1 MKKRVFLVLASL
13 AVVLL
18 LASGCSPGYW
28 SGSNLTWGQDVEV
41 ERGKVHQ
48 GDLVVMGGSAQ
59 IREGGRV
66 TGNLVAM
73 GGETRIEGQV
83 DGDVVVYGGDVRLTG
98 TAVVRG
104 DLVDYGGEIRR
115 DEGAQVLGRSVSA
128 GSGGWAPPSPPSPPV
143 VTGPWTGDW
152 GEPRV
157 NVYGSG
163 RGAWSLLQNL
173 AEAIIAFL
181 AVAALGVLLIAFA
194 PKNLSLVQQ
203 TATEMWPISL
213 GVGFLTLLV
222 AILVIIV
229 LLVPAI
235 ILFVIGAIL
244 TATIIGAIVGIPVIL
259 LGAALLFI
267 PAAIVVVATLMGWV
281 AISQYVGDRVMAV
294 IDRPSNPMLSFLV
307 GLVLL
312 SLLGAVPCIGWLFTL
327 GLACIALGAVVLSR
341 AGTVLP
347 PQIAG
352 EPEPEP
358 PPLPRPE
365 PVAELPAEA
374 GEAPADEEPLAEEK
388 PKRRR
393 TRRAKKSAEPE
404 SEAPPAEE

>member
-1 MKKRVFLVLASL
+1 
-13 AVVLL
+13 
-18 LASGCSPGYW
+18 
-28 SGSNLTWGQDVEV
+28 
-41 ERGKVHQ
+41 
-48 GDLVVMGGSAQ
+48 
-59 IREGGRV
+59 
-66 TGNLVAM
+66 
-73 GGETRIEGQV
+73 
-83 DGDVVVYGGDVRLTG
+83 
-98 TAVVRG
+98 
-104 DLVDYGGEIRR
+104 
-115 DEGAQVLGRSVSA
+115 
-128 GSGGWAPPSPPSPPV
+128 
-143 VTGPWTGDW
+143 
-152 GEPRV
+152 
-157 NVYGSG
+157 
-163 RGAWSLLQNL
+163 LLQNL

-181 AVAALGVLLIAFA
+181 AVAALGVLFIAFA

-222 AILVIIV
+222 AIVVIIV

-235 ILFVIGAIL
+235 ILFVIGGVL

-281 AISQYVGDRVMAV
+281 AISQYVGDRVIAV
-294 IDRPSNPMLSFLV
+294 IDRPSNPILSFLV

-358 PPLPRPE
+358 PPLPEPE

-393 TRRAKKSAEPE
+393 TRRAKKPAEPE
-404 SEAPPAEE
+404 PEASPAEE